1 MTTKEKLEQN
11 LKDAMRSNNE
21 LHKRVIRLALST
33 IKLEEVN
40 KGKPLEEVD
49 VLNVLQKEIKMRR
62 ESIDGAQ
69 KANRPDLIPGYQEEI
84 EVLSTY
90 LPKQLTQEEL
100 RSLVQ
105 EAIRESGA
113 AAPADM
119 GKVMKVLLPR
129 VQGQIP
135 NSEVSQVVRELLSS

>member
-21 LHKRVIRLALST
+21 LNKRVIRLALST

-40 KGKPLEEVD
+40 KGKPLDEAD

-69 KANRPDLIPGYQEEI
+69 KANRPDLI
-84 EVLSTY
+84 
-90 LPKQLTQEEL
+90 
-100 RSLVQ
+100 
-105 EAIRESGA
+105 
-113 AAPADM
+113 
-119 GKVMKVLLPR
+119 
-129 VQGQIP
+129 QG
-135 NSEVSQVVRELLSS
+135 

>member
-21 LHKRVIRLALST
+21 LNKRVIRLALST

-40 KGKPLEEVD
+40 RGKPLEEAD

-69 KANRPDLIPGYQEEI
+69 KANRPDLIQSYQEEI
-84 EVLSTY
+84 DVLSAY
-90 LPKQLTQEEL
+90 LPKQLSHDEL
-100 RSLVQ
+100 RTLAL

-113 AAPADM
+113 AGPADM
-119 GKVMKVLLPR
+119 GKVMKILLPR

>member
-21 LHKRVIRLALST
+21 LNKRVIRLALST

-40 KGKPLEEVD
+40 KGKPLEEAD

-62 ESIDGAQ
+62 ESIEGAQ

-84 EVLSTY
+84 DVLSTY
-90 LPKQLTQEEL
+90 LPKQLTHEEL
-100 RSLVQ
+100 RTLVL

-119 GKVMKVLLPR
+119 GKVRKGLLPR